1 MTERTIHRRQF
12 TVGLAAAGAAVGIA
26 PGRGAAQQKK
36 SLAFVVNSSS
46 DFWTFAQRGIEKAN
60 KEHPEYA
67 MEMVIPPQ
75 ASAAEQ
81 RRVVDALLARQVAG
95 IAISPINPASST
107 EMLNRAAK
115 QAVLFTSDSDAPES
129 DRVVYIGTDNVA
141 AGREA
146 GGQMKKALPGGGKAM
161 LFVGTMDADNA
172 RERVQGIK
180 EALKGGNIEILDIRT
195 DGTDFA
201 AAKRNA
207 EDTLSRYA
215 DIGLMVGLWA
225 YNTPQIYQA
234 VKESGR
240 AGQVQIVGFDEGA
253 LTLRGIADGT
263 VHSTIVQQPFEF
275 GYQSMIGMVK
285 YLNGDKSWIPADK
298 KIIVPTR
305 VIDKSN
311 VNEFESSMK
320 KLLRP
325 S

>member
-1 MTERTIHRRQF
+1 MNRRQF
-12 TVGLAAAGAAVGIA
+12 NAALIGVTAAASAGIPAAL
-26 PGRGAAQQKK
+26 AQQKK

-60 KEHPEYA
+60 KEHPGYS
-67 MEMVIPPQ
+67 MEMIIPAQ
-75 ASAAEQ
+75 ATAAEQ
-81 RRVVDALLARQVAG
+81 RRIVDELLARQVAG
-95 IAISPINPASST
+95 IAISPVNPASST
-107 EMLNRAAK
+107 EMLNHAAK
-115 QAVLFTSDSDAPES
+115 QAVLFTTDSDAPES

-141 AGREA
+141 AGRQA
-146 GGQMKKALPGGGKAM
+146 GEQMKKALPGGGTAM

-172 RERVQGIK
+172 RERAKGIK
-180 EALKGGNIEILDIRT
+180 DVIDGSNIKILDIRT
-195 DGTDFA
+195 DGADFA

-207 EDTLSRYA
+207 EDTLSRYG
-215 DIGLMVGLWA
+215 DIGLLVGLWA

-240 AGQVQIVGFDEGA
+240 AGQVKVVGFDEGA
-253 LTLRGIADGT
+253 LTLRGIAEG
-263 VHSTIVQQPFEF
+263 VVFSTIVQQPYEF
-275 GYQSMIGMVK
+275 GYQSMTDMVK

-305 VIDKSN
+305 IIDKSN
-311 VNEFESSMK
+311 VAEFESNMK